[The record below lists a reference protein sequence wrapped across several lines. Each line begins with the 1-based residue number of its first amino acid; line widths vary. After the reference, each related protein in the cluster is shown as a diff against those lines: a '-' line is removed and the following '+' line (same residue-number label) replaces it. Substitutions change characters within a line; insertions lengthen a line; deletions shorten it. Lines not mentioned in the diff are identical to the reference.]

1 MIYIAFF
8 IGAILS
14 PFLFPWQYTA
24 VLAIISSWR
33 YPFAALA
40 IGIEFD
46 ILYMIPHGFFFP
58 VGTVA
63 GVVVTTFMFFAKY
76 IMKTYVRNV

>member
-1 MIYIAFF
+1 MIYVAFF
-8 IGAILS
+8 IGALFS

-24 VLAIISSWR
+24 VLAIVSSWR
-33 YPFAALA
+33 YPFASLA

-58 VGTVA
+58 IGTVVGA
-63 GVVVTTFMFFAKY
+63 GATASMFFLKY
-76 IMKTYVRNV
+76 VIKTYVRSV